1 MWQERTVSEM
11 AVEVLTHKA
20 RALVY
25 RNGQP
30 FEDALVATLKT
41 DSGRQ
46 LTELAD
52 GPHRHDQAL
61 DWHESLAREGA
72 QEGHYAWLED
82 YKRWLE
88 GKEAHAEHQAFLKQ
102 ALEGAGTSRAREQ

>member
-11 AVEVLTHKA
+11 AVEVLTRKA
-20 RALVY
+20 KALVY
-25 RNGQP
+25 RTGQP
-30 FEDALVATLKT
+30 FEDALVAILKT

-52 GPHRHDQAL
+52 GPHRHDRAL
-61 DWHESLAREGA
+61 DWHASLVREGA
-72 QEGHYAWLED
+72 QEGRYAWLED

-88 GKEAHAEHQAFLKQ
+88 DEVAHAEHRAFLKRTLGH
-102 ALEGAGTSRAREQ
+102 ATTS